1 MKQNDNNL
9 RKPNPDMPAEGEFEK
24 RERCKQMIQP
34 YLRESQEWLQVFNRK
49 KRMAMAYVVMA
60 VVIAPLAVMWL
71 NTGVAPMHT
80 EENILYADASV
91 AMQGQQIE
99 LKTFC
104 NVGCSNQMV
113 LTAVTNTIGIA

>member
-49 KRMAMAYVVMA
+49 KRMAMAYVIMG

-71 NTGVAPMHT
+71 NTGVAPMYNK
-80 EENILYADASV
+80 ENDASV

-104 NVGCSNQMV
+104 NMGCSNQMV
-113 LTAVTNTIGIA
+113 LTAVTNTIGIV

>member
-49 KRMAMAYVVMA
+49 KRMAMAYVIMG
-60 VVIAPLAVMWL
+60 VVIVPLAVMWL
-71 NTGVAPMHT
+71 NTSFAPMYNK
-80 EENILYADASV
+80 ENDASV

-104 NVGCSNQMV
+104 NMGCSNQMV

>member
-1 MKQNDNNL
+1 
-9 RKPNPDMPAEGEFEK
+9 MPAEGEFEK

-60 VVIAPLAVMWL
+60 VAIAPLAVIWL
-71 NTGVAPMHT
+71 NTGFAPMHT

-91 AMQGQQIE
+91 AMQGQQVG

-104 NVGCSNQMV
+104 NMGCSNQMV